1 MAEFDVSER
10 LACRVLGQHRS
21 TQRKILRARLDETA
35 MTTGILALASRY
47 GRYGYRRIT
56 TMLRGQGWVV
66 NVELGERI

>member
-1 MAEFDVSER
+1 
-10 LACRVLGQHRS
+10 
-21 TQRKILRARLDETA
+21 LDETA